1 MAVVDLDERTAIL
14 SKFLEHV
21 SVEDLAFIPDELLI
35 GAIVAGKV
43 GAIENLASIL
53 IDKHA
58 TRLKLEREKHA
69 GVVRT
74 EGAVPDSVINTLI
87 LALLASCTLYGQPP
101 PQTLN
106 DLVSVALRVKRRSTR
121 QAREPEKRSAAIE
134 HMMRNPDMGTR
145 KLARIVQVRK
155 ERGLTSAEVAK
166 QLGLSRPFYTQ
177 LENGTRRMTLVY
189 YLAICRVLQVQPG
202 ELLK

>member
-1 MAVVDLDERTAIL
+1 MVDLDERTAIL

-43 GAIENLASIL
+43 GAIEDLASIL

-121 QAREPEKRSAAIE
+121 QAREPEKWSAAIE
-134 HMMRNPDMGTR
+134 HMMRNPDMGPR
-145 KLARIVQVRK
+145 KLARIVKVSVSTAHTWINDPGFQRTIELTRFLQDYVDDL
-155 ERGLTSAEVAK
+155 ERIKSK
-166 QLGLSRPFYTQ
+166 RSLSGCSPR
-177 LENGTRRMTLVY
+177 
-189 YLAICRVLQVQPG
+189 
-202 ELLK
+202 